1 MKIYTALQRG
11 EYHENYCE
19 DSLYY
24 GKYGKDKMLFAV
36 MDGCTTAMESHFSST
51 LISKIIKKICLEK
64 GYKDF
69 VAYSHKKSSLETEL
83 KSIMSDLMQELK
95 TIKNQLLLDTKELL
109 TTLLLLLV
117 DQTTNEGILLAIG
130 DGFVNING
138 TITDLE
144 QDNKPDYLGFH
155 CNDDFE
161 SFYTSQKHIIRINTI
176 SDITIATDGIFT
188 FESFSKNKTDEDLNC
203 IDYLT
208 KNKAQEES
216 NEMLTFKLKFIE
228 NQLGKKP
235 TDDFAMIRIIK

>member
-1 MKIYTALQRG
+1 
-11 EYHENYCE
+11 
-19 DSLYY
+19 
-24 GKYGKDKMLFAV
+24 
-36 MDGCTTAMESHFSST
+36 
-51 LISKIIKKICLEK
+51 
-64 GYKDF
+64 
-69 VAYSHKKSSLETEL
+69 
-83 KSIMSDLMQELK
+83 MQELK